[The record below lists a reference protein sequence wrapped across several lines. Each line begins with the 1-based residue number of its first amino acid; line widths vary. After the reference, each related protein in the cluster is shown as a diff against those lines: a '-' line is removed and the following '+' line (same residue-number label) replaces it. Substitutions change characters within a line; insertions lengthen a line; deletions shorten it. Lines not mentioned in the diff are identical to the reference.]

1 MAEPVRGRLIPRLPP
16 IAKNPPSRGHVSL
29 ADVSHLVCTLLLGV
43 AGAMAL
49 AAVVGLMLRDGSFA
63 PLAIATLAT
72 AVVGAAG
79 RGLTHVPQDINFRE
93 AFLTV
98 TFAWTAVAIFGALP
112 YLLSNAI
119 PVPAEAL
126 FESMSGFTTTGSS
139 VLADI
144 EAVQPGILFWR
155 SLTQWL
161 GGMGFIVLGV
171 AILPYLG
178 VGGMQLFRLE
188 APGPTADRLRP
199 RIRETAKLLW
209 MVYAGLTVLLAFLF
223 VLGGMSVFEAVNHA
237 LTTMPTGGFSTRNA
251 SMAAFS
257 PYIQW
262 VTIVFMFLAGT
273 SFTLH
278 YRSLARSRNAYVSS
292 SEWRLYTAIILVA
305 AAIIATLT
313 YAPGAPLEQTI
324 RDATFQVVSI
334 ITTTGFGS
342 ADYVLWAPA
351 AQILLFLLFFLGGM
365 AGSTSG
371 GMKMIRVLLVLKHA
385 WMEVRKQLH
394 PRAVFVPKVGG
405 RPVHEHIMLNVLGFV
420 LIYMMLFG
428 VGTFAIAMLGY
439 SLPASAGAAAT
450 AISNV
455 GPALAE
461 LGPTANFSDMQ
472 WQGDLVLTFLM
483 LVGRLEI
490 YTVLLLFHPALWRG
504 SRSLHPRTAIRAV
517 RRGAAR
523 AIRR

>member
-1 MAEPVRGRLIPRLPP
+1 MADRTRGRIVRSLTRKAAPP
-16 IAKNPPSRGHVSL
+16 TRGHLSL
-29 ADVSHLVCTLLLGV
+29 GDVTYLVCTVLLGV
-43 AGAMAL
+43 AVAMGAAAL
-49 AAVVGLMLRDGSFA
+49 VGLVLRDGSFV
-63 PLAIATLAT
+63 PLALATLIT
-72 AVVGAAG
+72 VAVGGAG
-79 RGLTHVPQDINFRE
+79 RFLTHVPEDINFRE
-93 AFLTV
+93 AFVMV
-98 TFAWTAVAIFGALP
+98 TFAWTAVAVVGALP
-112 YLLSNAI
+112 YLLSGAI

-139 VLADI
+139 VLSDI
-144 EAVQPGILFWR
+144 EVVQPGILFWR

-209 MVYAGLTVLLAFLF
+209 LVYAGLTVVLVVLF
-223 VLGGMSVFEAVNHA
+223 MLGGMSLFDALNHA

-262 VTIVFMFLAGT
+262 VTILFMFLAGT

-278 YRSLARSRNAYVSS
+278 YRTVSRGVNAYVKDT
-292 SEWRLYTAIILVA
+292 EWRLYAGIIVIGSAIVA
-305 AAIIATLT
+305 SIT
-313 YAPGAPLEQTI
+313 YAPGARLEPVV
-324 RDATFQVVSI
+324 RDAMFQVVSI
-334 ITTTGFGS
+334 VTTTGYAT

-351 AQILLFLLFFLGGM
+351 AQIVLFLFFFLGGM

-385 WMEVRKQLH
+385 WLEIRKQLH

-405 RPVHEHIMLNVLGFV
+405 RPVREHIMLNVLGFV

-428 VGTFAIAMLGY
+428 IGTFAIAMLGY
-439 SLPASAGAAAT
+439 SLPAAAGAAAT

-461 LGPTANFSDMQ
+461 LGPMANFSGMQ
-472 WQGDLVLTFLM
+472 WQGDLILTFLM
-483 LVGRLEI
+483 LIGRLEI
-490 YTVLLLFHPALWRG
+490 YTVLLLFHPALWKR
-504 SRSLHPRTAIRAV
+504 
-517 RRGAAR
+517 
-523 AIRR
+523 